1 MKIIIFLSL
10 FLLIPPVA
18 YGSEIIA
25 EPEKILFDPNEWI
38 KILVEIDGY
47 SGGDISWNATLPD
60 GASID
65 GTLSNLKASK
75 TTHTIIRNAFDGQFG
90 TWTIQ
95 YDYND
100 AVKIIDVNV
109 EPIILSITTDKLSYL
124 PGDTA
129 NVQFSTNYYNPS
141 AALAETMTIE
151 LFDDKGL
158 PANLVDDVKIKVYQP
173 VINQQYAINEL
184 LSNNP
189 FGVYHAIVTYYDI
202 QVDVPFELKNPDTDT
217 SIFLSSNKKLYSPN
231 ELVEVNVVMTEIVS
245 DSGTLSITLPS
256 GQLITKDV
264 SITNSLTRIILDD
277 VDTSKLGVYSLEFQY
292 GSSSSIGSFDVF
304 DESIE
309 NDNTSTLEI
318 EISLNKSQFRPG
330 ETIQATISTNS
341 LAEDQIIY
349 WFEDSQANQG
359 QQFSFVNSAS
369 GMFTI
374 PHTLSV
380 DFLQG
385 PSKIHVKYGST
396 ETFAIFFV
404 FGDVMAPSESS
415 EIISYDGP
423 EILLTI
429 NDSLVNFGN
438 IVDISISP
446 NLELFV
452 LDSETSKITIF
463 DIKGNLKKSWGTIG
477 NTDGQ
482 LNSPKSILAEKSLV
496 HVSDAGNSRIV
507 TFDNDGNFIRNWGD
521 SGINYQSVQNPTDI
535 AVDDSGIYYVSDGNQ
550 NKIIKFNTNGTYVGE
565 INSILTASAKFSSIE
580 SITVHDDDAFLLS
593 STNNRI
599 LNFHSTGGFL
609 KSFGTTGDGDKQL
622 QNPTSLEFADD
633 DNLYVADSQN
643 NRVLVLNTAGEY
655 VAKWGTFGNGLG
667 EFNKMTGID
676 VDSNGNIWVA
686 DSGNRIQKFASLSN
700 IDETNIPGWV
710 KNNSAWWA
718 EGQIDDETFVGA
730 IKFLINE
737 KIISVPEIIVEE
749 SESSEIPSWVKSNA
763 GWWAE
768 GIIDEQTFVDAIEFL
783 VKTGIIQVN

>member
-404 FGDVMAPSESS
+404 FGDAMAPSESS
-415 EIISYDGP
+415 EIMSYDGP

-507 TFDNDGNFIRNWGD
+507 TFDNDGNFIRTWGN

-535 AVDDSGIYYVSDGNQ
+535 AVDDFGIYYVSDGNQ

-580 SITVHDDDAFLLS
+580 SITTHDDDVFLLS

-599 LNFHSTGGFL
+599 LNFHSEGGFL

-633 DNLYVADSQN
+633 NNLYVADSKN

-655 VAKWGTFGNGLG
+655 VAKWGTYGDGLG

-676 VDSNGNIWVA
+676 VDSNGDIWVA
-686 DSGNRIQKFASLSN
+686 DSGNRIQKFASLSG
-700 IDETNIPGWV
+700 ISETNIPGWV
-710 KNNSAWWA
+710 KNNSAWWS
-718 EGQIDDETFVGA
+718 EGIIDDETFVGA

-749 SESSEIPSWVKSNA
+749 SESSDIPSWIKSNA

-768 GIIDEQTFVDAIEFL
+768 GIIDEQTFVDGIEFL

>member
-415 EIISYDGP
+415 EIMSYDGP

-463 DIKGNLKKSWGTIG
+463 DIKGNLKQSWGTMG

-482 LNSPKSILAEKSLV
+482 LNSPTSILAEKSLV

-507 TFDNDGNFIRNWGD
+507 TFDNDGNFIRNWGN

-700 IDETNIPGWV
+700 IDETNVPGWV

-749 SESSEIPSWVKSNA
+749 SESSDIPSWIKSNA

-768 GIIDEQTFVDAIEFL
+768 GIIDEQTFVDGIEFL

>member
-10 FLLIPPVA
+10 FLLIPPIA

-60 GASID
+60 GTSMD
-65 GTLSNLKASK
+65 GALSNLKASK
-75 TTHTIIRNAFDGQFG
+75 TTHTITRNAFDGQFG
-90 TWTIQ
+90 IWTIQ

-100 AVKIIDVNV
+100 DVKIIDVNV

-141 AALAETMTIE
+141 AAKAETMTIE
-151 LFDDKGL
+151 LFDDKGF

-173 VINQQYAINEL
+173 VINQQYSINEL
-184 LSNNP
+184 LTNNP

-231 ELVEVNVVMTEIVS
+231 ELVEVNIVMPEIIS
-245 DSGTLSITLPS
+245 DSGTLSVTLPS

-264 SITNSLTRIILDD
+264 AITNSLTRIILDD

-292 GSSSSIGSFDVF
+292 ASSTALGSFDVS
-304 DESIE
+304 DESVDD
-309 NDNTSTLEI
+309 NNTSTLEI
-318 EISLNKSQFRPG
+318 EISLNKSQYRPG
-330 ETIQATISTNS
+330 ETIQATISTNN

-404 FGDVMAPSESS
+404 FGDAMAPSESS

-429 NDSLVNFGN
+429 NDSLVNFGK
-438 IVDISISP
+438 IVDVSISP

-482 LNSPKSILAEKSLV
+482 LNAPTSILAEKSLV

-507 TFDNDGNFIRNWGD
+507 TFDNDGNFIRNWGN

-535 AVDDSGIYYVSDGNQ
+535 TVDDSGIYYVSDGNQ

-580 SITVHDDDAFLLS
+580 SITVHDDDVFLLS
-593 STNNRI
+593 ATNNRI
-599 LNFHSTGGFL
+599 LNFHSAGGFL
-609 KSFGTTGDGDKQL
+609 KSFGSTGDGDKQL
-622 QNPTSLEFADD
+622 QNPTSLDFGDD
-633 DNLYVADSQN
+633 NNLYVADSQN
-643 NRVLVLNTAGEY
+643 NRVLVLNAAGEF

-676 VDSNGNIWVA
+676 VDSNGDIWVA
-686 DSGNRIQKFASLSN
+686 DSGNRIQKFASLSG
-700 IDETNIPGWV
+700 ISETNIPGWV

-718 EGQIDDETFVGA
+718 KGQIDDETFVGA

-737 KIISVPEIIVEE
+737 KIISVPKIIVDE
-749 SESSEIPSWVKSNA
+749 SESSDIPSWVKSNA

-768 GIIDEQTFVDAIEFL
+768 GIIDEQTFVDGIEFL